1 VNEHAQRKGFGANK
15 EEFEAVSFCCGPIG
29 DQNGWASL
37 SVFGLLK
44 SGDLI
49 TICPVVP
56 NISNL
61 SLAWVQNTLK
71 TSIEMWSQVQDKAES
86 VQYYWV
92 QKWLEEVLEQDACTY
107 KF

>member
-1 VNEHAQRKGFGANK
+1 MSMLKEKDLARTRKSLRLFP
-15 EEFEAVSFCCGPIG
+15 FAV
-29 DQNGWASL
+29 
-37 SVFGLLK
+37 VRFGLLK

-71 TSIEMWSQVQDKAES
+71 TSIERWSQVQDKAES